1 MAERQA
7 MAETAADAETAEQDG
22 PRRRLSL
29 RDQIDCV
36 PVYVVWEITLA
47 CNLKCLHCGSRAGHR
62 RAKELNTE
70 ECIDV
75 VRQLA
80 ELGTREISIIGGE
93 AFVRK
98 DWLTIVRAIRDHGID
113 CTMQTGGYKLSR
125 DMIKAAADAGLLGL
139 GVSIDGLETLHDHLR
154 GVAGSYREALRVLDD
169 CRQVGLIAS
178 VNTQIT
184 STVMPELSQVMD
196 VIIDAGARY
205 WQIQLTVAMGNAVDN
220 DEILLQPYELAT
232 LMPLLAELHRDG
244 AERGLLLLPGN
255 NIGYFGPY
263 EALWRGPD
271 RGYYSG
277 CPAGQNAIGLEAD
290 GMLKGCPS
298 LATERYGAGDVRKTP
313 IAELW
318 ATHPALQFNRGRGTD
333 HLWGYCG
340 ECYYAEACR
349 GGCTWTADSL
359 LGRRGNNPY
368 CHHRVLALAQR
379 GIRER
384 IVKVEEAPALPFAT
398 GRFTLLEEAI
408 PCEVHSI

>member
-1 MAERQA
+1 MTEP
-7 MAETAADAETAEQDG
+7 THDDG

-29 RDQIDCV
+29 RDQLDCV

-47 CNLKCLHCGSRAGHR
+47 CNLKCIHCGSRAGHR
-62 RAKELNTE
+62 RARELSTD

-98 DWLTIVRAIRDHGID
+98 DWLTIVRAIRDHGMD

-125 DMIKAAADAGLLGL
+125 EMIEAAAAAGLLGL
-139 GVSIDGLETLHDHLR
+139 GVSVDGLKPLHDRLR
-154 GVAGSYREALRVLDD
+154 GVGGSYEEALRVLND
-169 CRQVGLIAS
+169 CRDVGLVAS

-184 STVMPELSQVMD
+184 STIMPELPQL
-196 VIIDAGARY
+196 IIDAGAKY
-205 WQIQLTVAMGNAVDN
+205 WQIQLTVAMGNAVDH
-220 DEILLQPYELAT
+220 DDILLQPYELTT
-232 LMPLLAELHRDG
+232 LMPLLADLYRKG
-244 AERGLLLLPGN
+244 RERNLTLLPGN

-263 EALWRGPD
+263 DALWRGPD
-271 RGYYSG
+271 RGYYGG
-277 CPAGQNAIGLEAD
+277 CPARQNAIGLEAD
-290 GMLKGCPS
+290 GTLKGCPS
-298 LATERYGAGDVRKTP
+298 LATERYGAGDVRDTS

-318 ATHPALQFNRGRGTD
+318 ANHPALQFNRNRGTKD
-333 HLWGYCG
+333 LWGFCRD
-340 ECYYAEACR
+340 CYYAEVCR

-368 CHHRVLALAQR
+368 CHHRVLTLAER

-384 IVKVEEAPALPFAT
+384 VVKVEDAPPLPFAT
-398 GRFTLLEEAI
+398 GRFALIEEPI
-408 PCEVHSI
+408 PLQGGRI

>member
-1 MAERQA
+1 MMAEPA
-7 MAETAADAETAEQDG
+7 LDDD

-29 RDQIDCV
+29 RDQLDCV

-47 CNLKCLHCGSRAGHR
+47 CNLKCIHCGSRAGHR
-62 RAKELNTE
+62 RAKELTTSE
-70 ECIDV
+70 AIDV

-98 DWLTIVRAIRDHGID
+98 DWLTLVRAIHDHGID

-125 DMIKAAADAGLLGL
+125 DMIKSAADAGLLGL
-139 GVSIDGLETLHDHLR
+139 GVSIDGLQPLHDRLR

-184 STVMPELSQVMD
+184 STVMPQLPQVMD
-196 VIIDAGARY
+196 VIIDAGAKY
-205 WQIQLTVAMGNAVDN
+205 WQVQLTVAMGNAVDN
-220 DEILLQPYELAT
+220 DEILLQPFELAT
-232 LMPLLAELHRDG
+232 LMPLLADLHVKGRERD
-244 AERGLLLLPGN
+244 LLLLPGN
-255 NIGYFGPY
+255 NIGYFGPH
-263 EALWRGPD
+263 EVLWRGPD

-290 GMLKGCPS
+290 GTLKGCPS
-298 LATERYGAGDVRKTP
+298 LATDRYGAGDVRDTP

-318 ATHPALQFNRGRGTD
+318 ATHPALQFNRNRGTD
-333 HLWGYCG
+333 DLWGFCKT
-340 ECYYAEACR
+340 CYYAEACR

-368 CHHRVLALAQR
+368 CHHRVLTLAER
-379 GIRER
+379 GVRER
-384 IVKVEEAPALPFAT
+384 IFKVEDAPALPFAT
-398 GRFTLLEEAI
+398 GRFTLVEEPIPLEEAGA
-408 PCEVHSI
+408 